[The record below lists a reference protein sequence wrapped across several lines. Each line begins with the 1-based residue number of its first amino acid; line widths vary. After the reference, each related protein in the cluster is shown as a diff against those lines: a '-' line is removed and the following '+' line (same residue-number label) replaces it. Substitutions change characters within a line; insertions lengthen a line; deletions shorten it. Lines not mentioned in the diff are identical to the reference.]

1 MEDWIKNYIRDYLV
15 DTFLSAFKAS
25 RRSAK
30 VVKALVAFDALTVI
44 QFLLAKFGLSKFV
57 EVVFWMGLFI

>member
-1 MEDWIKNYIRDYLV
+1 VDWIKNYIRDYLV
-15 DTFLSAFKAS
+15 DTFLGVFKAS

-44 QFLLAKFGLSKFV
+44 QILLAKFGMAKFI
-57 EVVFWMGLFI
+57 EVVFWVGLFI